1 MPFTFYRLG
10 GILGLMGK
18 VLKAVIVTALLVG
31 LGGAGAGCVSGEV
44 KTGTIWVLV
53 TDAPSEYEMTS
64 IMVAVSEIKVLKAGE
79 GGPEAEGEWQT
90 LALTGA
96 NPFELIGLEGVES
109 LLVMEEIAAG
119 QYIDIHLTI
128 DKYDVVMGATSVD
141 IVVSDPFKFTRSFE
155 VVSGETI
162 ILVFDF
168 DIDKTVAV
176 DAEGKITVKPIDNI
190 TLSIS
195 EDGLR
200 YIYPLS

>member
-1 MPFTFYRLG
+1 
-10 GILGLMGK
+10 MGK
-18 VLKAVIVTALLVG
+18 MIIKAVIVTALLVG
-31 LGGAGAGCVSGEV
+31 LGGAGAGCASGEV

-53 TDAPSEYEMTS
+53 TDAPPEYEMTS
-64 IMVAVSEIKVLKAGE
+64 IMVTVSGIKVLKAGE
-79 GGPEAEGEWQT
+79 GGPGGEGEWKT
-90 LALTGA
+90 LAVTGA

-119 QYIDIHLTI
+119 HYTDIHLTI
-128 DKYDVVMGATSVD
+128 DKYDVVLGATSLD
-141 IVVSDPFKFTRSFE
+141 IVVSDPFEFTRSFE
-155 VVSGETI
+155 VVSGETV

-190 TLSIS
+190 TLSIP

-200 YIYPLS
+200 YIYPLP

>member
-1 MPFTFYRLG
+1 
-10 GILGLMGK
+10 MGK
-18 VLKAVIVTALLVG
+18 MIIKAVIVTALLVG
-31 LGGAGAGCVSGEV
+31 LGGAGAGCASGEV

-53 TDAPSEYEMTS
+53 TDAPPEYEMTS
-64 IMVAVSEIKVLKAGE
+64 IMVTVSGIKVLKAGE
-79 GGPEAEGEWQT
+79 SGPGGEGEWKT
-90 LALTGA
+90 LAVIGA

-119 QYIDIHLTI
+119 HYTDIHLTI
-128 DKYDVVMGATSVD
+128 DKYDVVLGATSLD
-141 IVVSDPFKFTRSFE
+141 IVVSDPFEFTRSFE
-155 VVSGETI
+155 VVSGETV

-190 TLSIS
+190 TLSIP

-200 YIYPLS
+200 YIYPLP